1 MSSAN
6 PDPIR
11 RGMQRAIR
19 PMSYPT
25 AIRAICRNR
34 AVRYGAR
41 HRMCV
46 ALAIVQHPLFELSV
60 IRYGLFRL
68 VRIRRE
74 LRWRWAWR
82 SPVALQGALLVTRLT
97 HSAGSRR
104 ACAAPDHC
112 ATVPTCVSDTIC
124 LSRRA
129 TRKKRE
135 FPLSLL
141 ITACYWILKRCQD
154 DMRRPANKC
163 SRTNCAGFHIL
174 RKR

>member
-74 LRWRWAWR
+74 LRWRWGLAE
-82 SPVALQGALLVTRLT
+82 SGGVAGRVARHAPDTFRRQSAGVCGPGPLRDGAHLRVGHDLLVT
-97 HSAGSRR
+97 AGNPQKARVPAVTFNYGVLLDINSLPGR
-104 ACAAPDHC
+104 H
-112 ATVPTCVSDTIC
+112 AT
-124 LSRRA
+124 
-129 TRKKRE
+129 
-135 FPLSLL
+135 
-141 ITACYWILKRCQD
+141 
-154 DMRRPANKC
+154 
-163 SRTNCAGFHIL
+163 AGE
-174 RKR
+174 